1 MALSIERCGEIPG
14 GVKVTVTDEL
24 AQFIRQTTYPDLP
37 SDVIHQ
43 AKRCFL
49 DWMGVTLGGCR
60 SPLASI
66 LLELVQCSG
75 GT

>member
-1 MALSIERCGEIPG
+1 
-14 GVKVTVTDEL
+14 VTVTDEL
-24 AQFIRQTTYPDLP
+24 AQFIRQTTYSDLP

-75 GT
+75 GNQQSTIIGAGCKTTSL